1 MSLDPAEAFQ
11 RATFAAL
18 SSSQALQALIGT
30 RVYDRVEAD
39 PVTGEPTFPF
49 VTVSDAQV
57 IDASAEGLEGSEV
70 YQDVHVWSR
79 AVGQVEAKQIADGVR
94 DAMSTELDLTAWGHV
109 CVAWLFVSN
118 KPAPAADPDTTHR
131 IVTLRYCTEPA

>member
-18 SSSQALQALIGT
+18 SSSPALQALIGT